1 MRKFLKQFE
10 GWVTDLGRSALKRSL
25 LNPFFYV
32 LIPTTGAFAV
42 IAVTVTLYYY
52 HLLEIKNEL
61 LKYYL
66 AGGPVPKE
74 VVSDIID
81 QISKWANVVL
91 LVNLGTIVLVAIL
104 GFLILGKVLN
114 NIKRILS
121 QQKRFIA
128 DASHELLTPLSI
140 IKTNSEVALI
150 DEDNLTIKEVVSVM
164 KNNIEEIDR
173 MAKIIKRLTLISSV
187 ASSEEVLTFT
197 KVELGKIVHEVA
209 KAFKSLA
216 ERKSVNLILEKS
228 QKGTMWG
235 NATGLEEVT
244 TNLIKNAI
252 AYTPAGGEIKI
263 SVMDNN
269 PKNVELCVKD

>member
-128 DASHELLTPLSI
+128 DASHELRTPLSI
-140 IKTNSEVALI
+140 IKTNSEVAL
-150 DEDNLTIKEVVSVM
+150 
-164 KNNIEEIDR
+164 IEEIDR